1 MRTYP
6 LFLLSC
12 ALLSG
17 AAAQSTSSTATAVQ
31 VDKTFLAT
39 EAERLSSTIAEAVT
53 AAGGDLDRQHVH
65 LVFAFS
71 TGHFAKDPRMAEAAR
86 VVASDV
92 AEQTLVN
99 GDRLSAY
106 AWEMEVWPH
115 KGQAL
120 NPLRV
125 GEDRSALRASF
136 QELWPRSVQAGS
148 RGGHDTEAAIAQITG
163 ELGDSTDAVLVLLT
177 NTAASV
183 VGERDQ
189 RTIGENDPAYL
200 SALER
205 WNRVKTSATTGA
217 TLQLRTE
224 PDRPTR
230 TFDAVIVVPQGF
242 GGEALQGSRADLVRA
257 VTEAEP
263 IEDPAGTGGN
273 SWLLPV
279 LALLGSLGLVAFF
292 LTRRRPTGTLATRRG
307 PSPVRG
313 DWAVQ
318 VAGRS
323 FPVQG
328 VAEGEAVCII
338 CGPGYP
344 APPSNSAYVLLSGA
358 DLPPVKLLTIRRTG
372 KLLTLQP
379 DLDVTLE
386 DGTPGTLPA
395 GKDADYT
402 IGVKGRAAA
411 KPHLPPRPFKATI
424 NLAVRPQED

>member
-1 MRTYP
+1 MTLRTYP

-17 AAAQSTSSTATAVQ
+17 AAAQSTSGTASAVQ

-39 EAERLSSTIAEAVT
+39 EAERLSSAIAEAVT
-53 AAGGDLDRQHVH
+53 AVGGDLDRQHVH

-99 GDRLSAY
+99 GDQLSSY
-106 AWEMEVWPH
+106 AWEMSVWPH

-120 NPLRV
+120 NPFQV

-136 QELWPRSVQAGS
+136 QDLWPRSVQAGS

-163 ELGDSTDAVLVLLT
+163 DLGESTNAVVVLLT

-189 RTIGENDPAYL
+189 QTIGENDPGYL

-217 TLQLRTE
+217 TLQLQVD
-224 PDRPTR
+224 PDRPGR
-230 TFDAVIVVPQGF
+230 TFDAVIVVPQAF
-242 GGEALQGSRADLVRA
+242 RGEALDASRADLVRA
-257 VTEAEP
+257 VAGEAPLTEQ
-263 IEDPAGTGGN
+263 DTPAGN
-273 SWLLPV
+273 RWLLPALV
-279 LALLGSLGLVAFF
+279 LLGGAGLAAFF
-292 LTRRRPTGTLATRRG
+292 LTRRRSAGGAGGGRSAARGTWEL
-307 PSPVRG
+307 
-313 DWAVQ
+313 Q
-318 VAGRS
+318 IAGRS
-323 FPVQG
+323 FPVQS
-328 VAEGEAVCII
+328 VPEGEPVCII

-344 APPSNSAYVLLSGA
+344 APPSNPGYVLLSGV

-372 KLLTLQP
+372 SALTLQP

-386 DGTPGTLPA
+386 DGTPPSFPA

-402 IGVKGRAAA
+402 INLKGRAAT
-411 KPHLPPRPFKATI
+411 KPHLPPRPFKATV
-424 NLAVRPQED
+424 NLAVRPQEN

>member
-1 MRTYP
+1 LRTHS

-17 AAAQSTSSTATAVQ
+17 AAAQSTLGTPTAVQ
-31 VDKTFLAT
+31 VDETFLAT
-39 EAERLSSTIAEAVT
+39 EAERLSSAIAEAVT

-106 AWEMEVWPH
+106 AWEMKVWPH
-115 KGQAL
+115 KGQGL

-148 RGGHDTEAAIAQITG
+148 QGGHDTEAAIAQITG
-163 ELGDSTDAVLVLLT
+163 ELGESTNAVVVLLT

-189 RTIGENDPAYL
+189 RTIGENDPGYL

-217 TLQLRTE
+217 TLQLQVD
-224 PDRPTR
+224 PDRPGR
-230 TFDAVIVVPQGF
+230 TFDAVIVVPRNF
-242 GGEALQGSRADLVRA
+242 GGEPLGASRAELVRTVA
-257 VTEAEP
+257 EEAP
-263 IEDPAGTGGN
+263 LTDQGTPAGR
-273 SWLLPV
+273 WLLPALV
-279 LALLGSLGLVAFF
+279 LLGGAGLAAFF
-292 LTRRRPTGTLATRRG
+292 LTRRRSAGGAGGGR
-307 PSPVRG
+307 SAVRG
-313 DWAVQ
+313 SWEVQ
-318 VAGRS
+318 IAGRS
-323 FPVQG
+323 FPVKG
-328 VAEGEAVCII
+328 VPEGEPVCII

-344 APPSNSAYVLLSGA
+344 TPPSNPGYVLLSGA
-358 DLPPVKLLTIRRTG
+358 DLPAEKLLTIRRTG
-372 KLLTLQP
+372 NALTLQP
-379 DLDVTLE
+379 HLDVTLE
-386 DGTPGTLPA
+386 DGTPPSFPS

-402 IGVKGRAAA
+402 IGLKGRAAA